1 MRSAVIGLLLIFPI
15 SMLSGCG
22 GSVPESKFTAPPH
35 AGNIVELPDSQGFV
49 ELKTDRG
56 APPKKGSKEKSKA
69 RIIAYFYQPDG
80 STVLSPAPTDVKIT
94 LGAAGSGTMINL
106 SARSNESGEFASEPG
121 DYPDELR
128 GQIDLQLGGKPVQA
142 TFSFR

>member
-1 MRSAVIGLLLIFPI
+1 MHRAVFGLLIFPI
-15 SMLSGCG
+15 GILFGCG
-22 GSVPESKFTAPPH
+22 GSAPESKFTAPPH
-35 AGNIVELPDSQGFV
+35 GGNIVELPDSQGFV

-56 APPKKGSKEKSKA
+56 TPPKKSSKEKPKS
-69 RIIAYFYQPDG
+69 RIIAYFYQSDG
-80 STVLSPAPTDVKIT
+80 STVMSPAPTEVKIT
-94 LGAAGSGTMINL
+94 LGAAGSGTIINL
-106 SARSNESGEFASEPG
+106 SGRSTESGEFASEPG